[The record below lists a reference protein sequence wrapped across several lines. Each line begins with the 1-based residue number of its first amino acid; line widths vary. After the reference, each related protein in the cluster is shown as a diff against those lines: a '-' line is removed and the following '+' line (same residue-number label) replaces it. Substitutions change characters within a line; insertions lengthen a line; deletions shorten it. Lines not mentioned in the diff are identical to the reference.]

1 MNKGTTKLLASPILI
16 VSLCAGCSLSG
27 DTALDSPAT
36 VTQASSSANVVVRNQ
51 TTDFGHPSWL
61 SGGKPA
67 IMPGDLDGDGYGDMV
82 VVEGMCVHILYGAG
96 SLPHVLDTA
105 KTATLVGSSAMNESC
120 LTGYSVEPNGPP
132 VPVQA
137 DWLGLVAA
145 GDVDRDGFADFLVF
159 FDGWNSW
166 YKSTATPPATH
177 VVGSY
182 LFYGGPTRLTGRHLL
197 AEASAAF
204 FASAYAPT
212 GLGDV
217 NGDGFA
223 DIGALD
229 AGLGLPGPAGTV
241 AVFFGGATRFTGEI
255 ALDRAEAHLSG
266 PAGYHGV
273 GLHPAG
279 DLNGDGYADFVV
291 GELKADPPWG
301 CDQLVTRVWIV
312 LGGTGVVGA
321 LSLDAMP
328 FIEGGIIGNNS
339 DYAVPLGDLDGDGF
353 DDLAITTCHNRG
365 QTDDP
370 GSDASIIFGRPDLS
384 TLQGPWDVTF
394 PNTGALVSADV
405 DGDGIRDLI
414 VANPS
419 ANNGNG
425 VVYIRRGTGT
435 RLSGSIDPTLG
446 SLAIPSS
453 YRRNDS
459 CSSCYNEAVGDWLA
473 VGSDVDG
480 DGLAEILVGASWV
493 QGPDWQPIN
502 DPVLG
507 TGHAYLLRGA
517 AIKASLP
524 Q

>member
-36 VTQASSSANVVVRNQ
+36 VTQASSPANVVVRNQ
-51 TTDFGHPSWL
+51 TTDFGDS
-61 SGGKPA
+61 SGVFGRGERA

-82 VVEGMCVHILYGAG
+82 VLEGMCVHILYGAG

-137 DWLGLVAA
+137 YQLDLVAA

-159 FDGWNSW
+159 FDGRNDW
-166 YKSTATPPATH
+166 YPDLATKH
-177 VVGSY
+177 VLGTY
-182 LFYGGPTRLTGRHLL
+182 LVYGGPTRLTGRHLL
-197 AEASAAF
+197 AESSAAF

-241 AVFFGGATRFTGEI
+241 AVFFGSATRFTGEI

-266 PAGYHGV
+266 PAGYLGL

-291 GELKADPPWG
+291 GEFKNDPPWG

-312 LGGTGVVGA
+312 LGGTGVVGTF
-321 LSLDAMP
+321 SLDTLP
-328 FIEGGIIGNNS
+328 FIEGKIIWNNS
-339 DYAVPLGDLDGDGF
+339 GYAVPLGDLDGDGF
-353 DDLAITTCHNRG
+353 DDLAVSTCHNPG
-365 QTDDP
+365 QSGDT
-370 GSDASIIFGRPDLS
+370 GSDTNILFGRPDLS

-394 PNTGALVSADV
+394 PNTSSLVSADV

-414 VANPS
+414 VGNPDAND
-419 ANNGNG
+419 GNG
-425 VVYIRRGTGT
+425 VVYIRRGTGA

-453 YRRNDS
+453 YRGNGS
-459 CSSCYNEAVGDWLA
+459 CLSCGEAVGLWLIA
-473 VGSDVDG
+473 GSDVDN
-480 DGLAEILVGASWV
+480 DGVADILVGADVATDANS
-493 QGPDWQPIN
+493 DPIN
-502 DPVLG
+502 DPVISA
-507 TGHAYLLRGA
+507 GHAYLLRGA